1 MFLGD
6 FSPLQSFFIMASVL
20 VLIAIGASRCRRTI
34 AANAAAEQRDGSA
47 GEPIQRCELGNP
59 E

>member
-20 VLIAIGASRCRRTI
+20 VFAIGASRCQRTI
-34 AANAAAEQRDGSA
+34 AANAAAEQRDRSA
-47 GEPIQRCELGNP
+47 GESIQRSELGNP